1 MFNLEGYMAKQKYLT
16 LEEKRELAIAGKC
29 VPICI
34 GKSSKNGFIAKLR
47 CIFDGSL
54 KNKTMR
60 L

>member
-1 MFNLEGYMAKQKYLT
+1 MAQQKYLT
-16 LEEKRELAIAGKC
+16 LEEKRALALAGKR

-47 CIFDGSL
+47 CIFDDSL
-54 KNKTMR
+54 KNKTMQ